1 MEISGIGSRS
11 TYLYDT
17 RTKQLST
24 KDGQSDAFTDYFNGN
39 ASDESLQELNG
50 FDSNRKRD
58 IKNMMKLF
66 ECGALSAGEDSDVYE
81 ITNDIVDGGS
91 TDYYVNGKK
100 VFTAYNAVDYTYDE
114 VKSFK
119 LPSED
124 GNTSVIPDSIYT
136 KARKRYE
143 EMLSQ
148 SLSTWKKG
156 EVSGTKTAFDADT
169 YDYLDPNGITVYAK
183 DGTALAEKALTD
195 QRYTDNKT
203 GISWFVG
210 EDGRPYMIGAD
221 VEKFREMCRKNGEIP
236 LKKFVEMTGVI

>member
-24 KDGQSDAFTDYFNGN
+24 KDGQTDAFTDYFNGN

-58 IKNMMKLF
+58 IKSMMKLF

-81 ITNDIVDGGS
+81 ITNDIVDGES

-100 VFTAYNAVDYTYDE
+100 VFTAYNPVNYTYDE
-114 VKSFK
+114 IKSFK
-119 LPSED
+119 LPGED

-148 SLSTWKKG
+148 SLSTWKY
-156 EVSGTKTAFDADT
+156 E
-169 YDYLDPNGITVYAK
+169 
-183 DGTALAEKALTD
+183 
-195 QRYTDNKT
+195 
-203 GISWFVG
+203 
-210 EDGRPYMIGAD
+210 
-221 VEKFREMCRKNGEIP
+221 
-236 LKKFVEMTGVI
+236 